1 MNYRW
6 AVIFYIAAFF
16 LQTAVTGVF
25 PVAGVSANLLLC
37 VSVAIAFS
45 YSDDTSAL
53 VFGAVF
59 SLVYDISMTGDPGMS
74 MLALCV
80 TVALTIAVRERVLN
94 NENRFS
100 MLIVSAGSVIVYYNL
115 YWLCVRAAGYN
126 TAYMVMLSKM
136 HIYLLLNMP
145 VMLVL
150 YFFFIRSVVS
160 HNEERY
166 NRWVSS

>member
-1 MNYRW
+1 MKYRW
-6 AVIFYIAAFF
+6 AVIFYIVAFF
-16 LQTAVTGVF
+16 LQTAVIGVF

-37 VSVAIAFS
+37 VSVAIAF
-45 YSDDTSAL
+45 
-53 VFGAVF
+53 
-59 SLVYDISMTGDPGMS
+59 I
-74 MLALCV
+74 
-80 TVALTIAVRERVLN
+80 IAVRERLLN

-115 YWLCVRAAGYN
+115 YWLCVRIAGYN
-126 TAYMVMLSKM
+126 TAYIVMLSKM